1 MANGMMN
8 NNNTMPTRMRP
19 SCPNDKKELM
29 MEIYKYGF
37 VVDDLKL
44 YLDTHTE
51 DQSAIECFNEARNN
65 YLEAVKNYT
74 KMYGPLLIS
83 MYDADCK
90 WTWNMGPM
98 PWEGEV

>member
-8 NNNTMPTRMRP
+8 NNIPTKVRP
-19 SCPNDKKELM
+19 SCPNDKKGLM

-44 YLDTHTE
+44 YLDTHPE
-51 DQSAIECFNEARNN
+51 DQSAIECFNEARSN
-65 YLEAVKNYT
+65 YLEAVRSYT
-74 KMYGPLLIS
+74 KMYGPLLVS
-83 MYDADCK
+83 MYEPEHK
-90 WTWNMGPM
+90 WIWNRGPM